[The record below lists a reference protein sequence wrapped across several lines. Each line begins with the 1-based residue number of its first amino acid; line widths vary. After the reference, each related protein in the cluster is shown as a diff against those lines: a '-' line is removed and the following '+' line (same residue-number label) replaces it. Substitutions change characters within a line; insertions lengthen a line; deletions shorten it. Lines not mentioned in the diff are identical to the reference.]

1 MSRIGFDLDGIFAD
15 FNLAF
20 VERVVKET
28 GRDLFP
34 PRPFAITT
42 WNYPESYSYTPE
54 EVHLVWER
62 IKADPTFWL
71 KLSPYWDAMTIL
83 ERVYAIAESHDV
95 TFITSRPGVLV
106 EEQTVCW
113 LATHAGQFEW
123 EPTVI
128 VSGEKGRHAKALA
141 LDAYIDD
148 RSENVVDV
156 VTQSPATRTFLLDR
170 PWNQDLDTSAICVK
184 RVESVADMLDSLK
197 LIDPARL

>member
-1 MSRIGFDLDGIFAD
+1 MKIGFDVDGVFANWNHS
-15 FNLAF
+15 FMARI
-20 VERVVKET
+20 VAKS
-28 GRDLFP
+28 GRDLHP
-34 PRPFAITT
+34 ANYEPHT
-42 WNYPESYSYTPE
+42 WHYPDALGYTRE
-54 EVHLVWER
+54 EVSAVWED

-71 KLSPYWDAMTIL
+71 KLSPYWDAMTLL
-83 ERVYAIAESHDV
+83 ERVYAIAERHDV

-156 VTQSPATRTFLLDR
+156 VTQSPATQTFLLDR